1 MTIRRR
7 HCLGLA
13 AAAVAGGLPALGR
26 AQTPAPGST
35 LEKPVRLIVAYGA
48 GSATDTLA
56 RFLADRI
63 SKRGGRSAVVENRTG
78 ADGNIAAEAAARAP
92 NDMYTLL
99 VSGSSTHAANAS
111 IYKKLPFDPEA
122 DFTPISNLAS
132 APFILLVNAQRIQAR
147 SIKEFLEWARAGGG
161 RDLSFASTSVGNR
174 VAGERFRQVANLKAV
189 NVQYRAS
196 SQAMTDLLGGQFDFY
211 FCDVATALPQVK
223 AGKAVA
229 LAVSVRDRLPALPE
243 VPTLAES
250 GFPDFD
256 VASWIAMWSAVAS
269 TPPNVSAT
277 LAQWV
282 SEALDSP
289 EGREFVSG
297 KGLLPVKSGAA
308 TLAALQRRDTTVWGK
323 IIREAGMQQP

>member
-1 MTIRRR
+1 MTLRKREF
-7 HCLGLA
+7 LGLA
-13 AAAVAGGLPALGR
+13 AAAVSAAAGLPGAAR
-26 AQTPAPGST
+26 AQT
-35 LEKPVRLIVAYGA
+35 LDKNVRLVVAYGA

-63 SKRGGRSAVVENRTG
+63 GKQGGRATIVENKPG
-78 ADGNIAAEAAARAP
+78 ADGNIAAEAAVRAP
-92 NDMYTLL
+92 LDMHTLL

-122 DFTPISNLAS
+122 DFTPLSNLAS
-132 APFILLVNAQRIQAR
+132 APFILLVNPQRIQQR
-147 SIKEFLEWARAGGG
+147 SIKEFLDWARAGGG

-189 NVQYRAS
+189 NVVYRAS
-196 SQAMTDLLGGQFDFY
+196 AQAMTDLLGGQFDFY

-223 AGKAVA
+223 AGKALA
-229 LAVSVRDRLPALPE
+229 LAVSVRERLATLPD

-256 VASWIAMWSAVAS
+256 VASWIAIWSTQAS
-269 TPPNVSAT
+269 TPPAVSAR
-277 LAQWV
+277 LAQWI
-282 SEALDSP
+282 SEALESS
-289 EGREFVSG
+289 EGRDFLNS
-297 KGLLPVKSGAA
+297 KGLLPVRTGGAA
-308 TLAALQRRDTTVWGK
+308 LAELQRRDTEIWGK

>member
-1 MTIRRR
+1 MTITKRQF
-7 HCLGLA
+7 LGLA
-13 AAAVAGGLPALGR
+13 AAATAWGLPGWAHAQALD
-26 AQTPAPGST
+26 
-35 LEKPVRLIVAYGA
+35 KPVRLIVAYGA

-63 SKRGGRSAVVENRTG
+63 AKQGGRATIVENKAG
-78 ADGNIAAEAAARAP
+78 ADGNIAAEAAVRAP
-92 NDMYTLL
+92 QDMYTLL

-122 DFTPISNLAS
+122 DFTPLSTLAN
-132 APFILLVNAQRIQAR
+132 APFILLVNPQRIQQR

-174 VAGERFRQVANLKAV
+174 VAGERLRQAANLKAV

-196 SQAMTDLLGGQFDFY
+196 AQAMTDLLGGQFDFY

-229 LAVSVRDRLPALPE
+229 LAVSVRERLAALPE

-250 GFPDFD
+250 GFADFD
-256 VASWIAMWSAVAS
+256 VASWIAMWSTQAS
-269 TPPNVSAT
+269 TPPAVAARLS
-277 LAQWV
+277 QWA

-289 EGREFVSG
+289 EGREFLLG
-297 KGLLPVKSGAA
+297 KGLLPARTGAPA
-308 TLAALQRRDTTVWGK
+308 LAALQRRDTEIWGK
-323 IIREAGMQQP
+323 IIRETGMQQP